1 MLRIPRLLAL
11 LNVERFK
18 QGINDYYNKRLKI
31 AVKNQVE
38 GDSYPILNALMYVQA
53 YKIIRLVI
61 IIFTISYFLGVFLY
75 IGVCDI
81 EDSHLNQPEYPPF
94 KNFATTYLNNCDAS

>member
-38 GDSYPILNALMYVQA
+38 GDSYPILRALMFVQA

-81 EDSHLNQPEYPPF
+81 EETDY
-94 KNFATTYLNNCDAS
+94 D